1 MTTEYTAQ
9 KPAPARAKFSLRFSA
24 RDLMTTAIF
33 TVLLIVVTYAIGML
47 GIISPVA
54 WLLTVPL
61 DALAS
66 GIVVMLF
73 LARVRHAGMMLLLT
87 AVVAIFFVVSGTTPL
102 AALGI
107 IVLGLIAE
115 LILWVG
121 RYRSRWAAVWAYTV
135 FGLSL
140 FAPFLPLLIDRE
152 SYFASSVW
160 QDMGDDYRAASDTL
174 LAAPVIGIMAGVVVL
189 ASFLGGL
196 LGSAVVRKHF
206 VRAGLA

>member
-1 MTTEYTAQ
+1 MTTGSTTQ
-9 KPAPARAKFSLRFSA
+9 KPAAARAKFSLRFSA

-61 DALAS
+61 DALAC

-87 AVVAIFFVVSGTTPL
+87 VVVAIFFVVSGTTPL